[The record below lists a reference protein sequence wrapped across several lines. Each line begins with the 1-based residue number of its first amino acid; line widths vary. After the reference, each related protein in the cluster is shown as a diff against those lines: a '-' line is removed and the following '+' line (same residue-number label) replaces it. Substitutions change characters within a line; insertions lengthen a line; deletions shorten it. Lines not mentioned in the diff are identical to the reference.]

1 MRYSAIA
8 ALLLL
13 ASCSRQPDYY
23 SPAAARP
30 AARMIAPGE
39 LAHFTSMSAPGA
51 ANHIVSGVLDQ
62 GGDSWRWCGKDVEL
76 RFVVPV
82 SRGLKFRTELAI
94 ADMTFSQTGPVR
106 IDVSIEGGPPHA
118 IDFDKPETRTVEW
131 EIADGSVAVGQPVK
145 VALTANKVWTP
156 PEGGQPRAFIL
167 TSAGFVQ

>member
-1 MRYSAIA
+1 MRYCAIA
-8 ALLLL
+8 ALLLP

-62 GGDSWRWCGKDVEL
+62 GGDSWRWCGQEVQL
-76 RFVVPV
+76 RFRVPV

-94 ADMTFSQTGPVR
+94 ADMTFPQTGPVR
-106 IDVSIEGGPPHA
+106 IEVSIDGGPPHA

-131 EIADGSVAVGQPVK
+131 EIADGSVAAGQPVK
-145 VALTANKVWTP
+145 VVFSASKTWP
-156 PEGGQPRAFIL
+156 PPGGGERLAFIL